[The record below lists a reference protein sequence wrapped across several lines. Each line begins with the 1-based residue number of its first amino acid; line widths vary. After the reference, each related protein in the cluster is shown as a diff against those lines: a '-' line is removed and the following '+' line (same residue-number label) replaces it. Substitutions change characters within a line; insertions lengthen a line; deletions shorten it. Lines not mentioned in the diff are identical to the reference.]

1 MRDALGLIEIPGF
14 SPTIVIL
21 DVVDKTADV
30 RLLQVEL
37 NDMLGACIKITGEP
51 AALKAAMRAAED
63 VARQMKVDCITHAI
77 NSPDEKAWKTIEAP
91 REFSPLLEADVVY
104 FPNQQKK
111 NAAKENA
118 VSENNT
124 GPFAIGL
131 IETQGLTAVLEA
143 VDTACK
149 AGNVDVIGR
158 EKLGGGYVTVI
169 IRGDVAAVN
178 AAVQAARESVD
189 GLGKLIAAH
198 VIARPS
204 EGVLSLLP
212 K

>member
-1 MRDALGLIEIPGF
+1 MRDAIGLIEVPGF
-14 SPTIVIL
+14 SPTLVIL
-21 DVVDKTADV
+21 DVVDKAAEV
-30 RLLQVEL
+30 RLLHVEL
-37 NDMLGACIKITGEP
+37 NDMLGACIKVAGEP
-51 AALKAAMRAAED
+51 AAIKAALEAAEN
-63 VARQMKVDCITHAI
+63 VAKQMRVDCVTQAI
-77 NSPDEKAWKTIEAP
+77 NKPDEEAWKAIDAKK
-91 REFSPLLEADVVY
+91 EFSPLLEADVIY
-104 FPNQQKK
+104 FPNQNKTV
-111 NAAKENA
+111 ASKENA
-118 VSENNT
+118 VSEN

-149 AGNVDVIGR
+149 AGNVQVLGR

-178 AAVQAARESVD
+178 AAVQAAKESVD